1 VALQN
6 KARQDYVKLEIPDE
20 VIQFIAEHVRSSVRE
35 LEGAINKLLAVSS
48 LRRRGITVE
57 LAREALRD
65 KLRSNGDAESPEKLT
80 LSATSIQEAVARDWE
95 VTVDGL
101 RSKSR
106 TKQLA
111 VPRQVAMY
119 LIRDLLGTQLV
130 EIGNVFG
137 GRDHST
143 VIHSLEK
150 VELMMKEDELFTQRV
165 VNLKTT
171 LEKLRS

>member
-1 VALQN
+1 M
-6 KARQDYVKLEIPDE
+6 
-20 VIQFIAEHVRSSVRE
+20 
-35 LEGAINKLLAVSS
+35 
-48 LRRRGITVE
+48 
-57 LAREALRD
+57 
-65 KLRSNGDAESPEKLT
+65 T
-80 LSATSIQEAVARDWE
+80 LSTVSIQQAVASDWN

-130 EIGNVFG
+130 EIGNSFG

-150 VELMMKEDELFTQRV
+150 VELMMKEDEQFTQRV